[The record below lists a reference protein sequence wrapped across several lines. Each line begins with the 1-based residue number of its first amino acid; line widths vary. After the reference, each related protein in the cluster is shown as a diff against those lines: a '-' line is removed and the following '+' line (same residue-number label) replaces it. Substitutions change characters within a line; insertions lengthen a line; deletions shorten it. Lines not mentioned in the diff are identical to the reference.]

1 MAAMSRRLCQPCE
14 RPQAGCAED
23 LRQDFRAGERLT
35 RILSWCEGA
44 AVADVGAGTGR
55 FTLKAAQHVGSTGHV
70 FASDIE
76 EKNWTGAAALVI
88 VSALLSTSSDV
99 ALRALKARPWKW
111 VQRLTYVLFALV
123 VLHAF
128 FYGALLRRTSPF
140 TLLLIFSVSA
150 VFIGQ
155 VAGIW
160 LWRRRYVRGA
170 A

>member
-1 MAAMSRRLCQPCE
+1 
-14 RPQAGCAED
+14 
-23 LRQDFRAGERLT
+23 
-35 RILSWCEGA
+35 
-44 AVADVGAGTGR
+44 
-55 FTLKAAQHVGSTGHV
+55 LKAAQHVGSTGHV

-88 VSALLSTSSDV
+88 VSALLSTV
-99 ALRALKARPWKW
+99 LRALKARPWKW

-128 FYGALLRRTSPF
+128 FYGALLRMTSPF